1 MLGDKEYRDYTVSSN
16 DDEPELII
24 VRDSQPVELEELEKK
39 LRDSIRAYVNRLP
52 NDEARALIE
61 QFIADNKLDS
71 VDLLESSDAQ

>member
-1 MLGDKEYRDYTVSSN
+1 VLGDKEYRDYTVSSN